1 MHTLEDI
8 TFKLIYVLLALVTIL
23 FFISTRDDDEPYDQ

>member
-1 MHTLEDI
+1 MHTLEDL
-8 TFKLIYVLLALVTIL
+8 TFKLIYVLLGLVTIA